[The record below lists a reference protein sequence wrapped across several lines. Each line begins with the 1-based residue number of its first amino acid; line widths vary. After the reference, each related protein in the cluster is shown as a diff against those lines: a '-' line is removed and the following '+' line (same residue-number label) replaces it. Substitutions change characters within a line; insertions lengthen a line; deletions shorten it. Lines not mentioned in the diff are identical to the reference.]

1 MLSSSLQCKVYVL
14 FGLMIGVLIVI
25 VGMLFDMV
33 GVAAIAATEWHFNAM
48 ADEKVVGAK
57 EVVSITKNAD
67 KFASFCNDVIGDI
80 TGIISGSALTVVM
93 IEIMNINNIEE
104 ESLLQ
109 IGLSVFLT
117 SIIAALT

>member
-1 MLSSSLQCKVYVL
+1 MCAKKV
-14 FGLMIGVLIVI
+14 GG
-25 VGMLFDMV
+25 D
-33 GVAAIAATEWHFNAM
+33 
-48 ADEKVVGAK
+48 K
-57 EVVSITKNAD
+57 EAVSITKNAD

-117 SIIAALT
+117 SIIAALTVGGKAIGNYMAMNSYNEFFIIEG